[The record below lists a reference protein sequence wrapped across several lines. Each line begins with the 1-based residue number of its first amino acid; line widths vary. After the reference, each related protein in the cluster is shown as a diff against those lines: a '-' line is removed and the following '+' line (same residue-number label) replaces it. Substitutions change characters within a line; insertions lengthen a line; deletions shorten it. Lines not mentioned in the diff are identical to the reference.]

1 MFKYYIIKGIKVV
14 RYDSKEAKMKSNL
27 SKMVVLAIVLT
38 LAMSLLACSKNND
51 EKKIK
56 AFLDI
61 YYENINIVGSEKAS
75 FDEMIDL
82 IDKGKSE
89 NDKLNAY
96 YGDLSKITDMN
107 ELKKLML
114 DRQFMSPVYNDK
126 GYKEAEIK
134 VNKIEKDKQTDSYNV
149 DYDIKLSGVDD
160 YSENH
165 KIRLAVEGEKV
176 IIKNGSMGPTAEVI
190 YGTT

>member
-1 MFKYYIIKGIKVV
+1 
-14 RYDSKEAKMKSNL
+14 MKSNL
-27 SKMVVLAIVLT
+27 SKMVLLAIVLT

-61 YYENINIVGSEKAS
+61 YYENINIVGSEKAN

-96 YGDLSKITDMN
+96 YGDLSKITDMT

-126 GYKEAEIK
+126 GYKKAEIK
-134 VNKIEKDKQTDSYNV
+134 VNKIEKDQETNSYNV

-160 YSENH
+160 YKENH
-165 KIRLAVEGEKV
+165 KVRLAVEGEKV
-176 IIKNGSMGPTAEVI
+176 IIKNGSIGPTAEVI

>member
-1 MFKYYIIKGIKVV
+1 MLNIKIKGIKVV
-14 RYDSKEAKMKSNL
+14 RYGSKEAKMKSNL
-27 SKMVVLAIVLT
+27 SKMVLLAIVLT

-96 YGDLSKITDMN
+96 YGDLSKITDII
-107 ELKKLML
+107 ELKKMML

-126 GYKEAEIK
+126 SYKKAEIK
-134 VNKIEKDKQTDSYNV
+134 VNKIEKHKQTDSYNV

-165 KIRLAVEGEKV
+165 KVRLAVEGEKV